1 MLSDS
6 GGKKTKVLEPYDTF
20 RKGLLESFAAKP
32 SEMKKRMDKDWQ
44 REERERCDLRAN
56 RFKHSEEAGRRGGP
70 EKAGGK
76 QPFARAAAFCPPELL
91 KQAPVLVEGDRFF

>member
-20 RKGLLESFAAKP
+20 RRGLLESFAAKP

-44 REERERCDLRAN
+44 REERERGRKEFFTGASVRSVNGEDGWVGGWVGGCSSC
-56 RFKHSEEAGRRGGP
+56 FKL
-70 EKAGGK
+70 
-76 QPFARAAAFCPPELL
+76 CP
-91 KQAPVLVEGDRFF
+91 QVTWVRI

>member
-44 REERERCDLRAN
+44 REERERGRKDLFTGASVRSVTVRTAGWGVALRAL
-56 RFKHSEEAGRRGGP
+56 SYAWVGI
-70 EKAGGK
+70 
-76 QPFARAAAFCPPELL
+76 
-91 KQAPVLVEGDRFF
+91 